1 MRQDK
6 LYNIAIKADYYRKTL
21 KTSRSDQ
28 NPQKNLRRTDNT
40 MVKEKGKMD
49 KKTIYKTLNRK
60 LKIEQ
65 HEPQSNTGVYSGA
78 LEELSVPAP
87 LVAPIV
93 LP

>member
-40 MVKEKGKMD
+40 MAREKGQID
-49 KKTIYKTLNRK
+49 KQRFTK
-60 LKIEQ
+60 
-65 HEPQSNTGVYSGA
+65 H
-78 LEELSVPAP
+78 
-87 LVAPIV
+87 
-93 LP
+93 